1 MEVNRSFLNAILLC
15 VYLVIIILLIFKR
28 KYLGSHI
35 WYFIISMIVVF
46 LSEFSAAVAKLIYG
60 EQYNSTPHLAGGLI
74 ICFFSII
81 LIYFYKILTNPRSKK
96 LQLAIVFLNFI
107 NIILSLI
114 YIKDFFVFLPYAT
127 YLVTMILLLFS
138 ITLFFLE
145 TFNSEKIFNISTYYP
160 FWISISLIVIYLGI
174 LPLIII
180 SKNSIQLSISKNIFL
195 ILLYS
200 VNFTG
205 YAIML
210 TGIFFSKRDNLI
222 METQ

>member
-1 MEVNRSFLNAILLC
+1 MEINRLYFTGVLLV
-15 VYLVIIILLIFKR
+15 VYLVIIIFLISKR
-28 KYLGSHI
+28 KYLGPHI
-35 WYFIISMIVVF
+35 WYFIISMVVVF
-46 LSEFSAAVAKLIYG
+46 LSEMLATVGKLIYG
-60 EQYNSTPHLAGGLI
+60 DQYNTTPFMAGGLI

-81 LIYFYKILTNPRSKK
+81 LIYFYKILENPRSKNI
-96 LQLAIVFLNFI
+96 QLAIVCANFI

-114 YIKDFFVFLPYAT
+114 YIEDFFTFLPYVT
-127 YLVTMILLLFS
+127 YFVTMILLLFS
-138 ITLFFLE
+138 ITLFFFE
-145 TFNSEKIFNISTYYP
+145 TFNSEKIFKISTYYP
-160 FWISISLIVIYLGI
+160 VWIAISLIVLYLGV

-222 METQ
+222 MGTQ

>member
-1 MEVNRSFLNAILLC
+1 MEINRLYFTGILLV
-15 VYLVIIILLIFKR
+15 VYLVIIVFLIYKR
-28 KYLGSHI
+28 KYLGPHI
-35 WYFIISMIVVF
+35 WYFIISMAVVF
-46 LSEFSAAVAKLIYG
+46 LSEMLATVGKIIHG
-60 EQYNSTPHLAGGLI
+60 DQYNSTPFLAAGLI

-81 LIYFYKILTNPRSKK
+81 LIYFYKILVNPRSKK
-96 LQLAIVFLNFI
+96 IQLAIVCLNFL
-107 NIILSLI
+107 NIILSLV
-114 YIKDFFVFLPYAT
+114 YIEDFFKFLPYVT
-127 YLVTMILLLFS
+127 YFVTMILLLIS
-138 ITLFFLE
+138 ITLFLFE
-145 TFNSEKIFNISTYYP
+145 TFNSEKIFNISAYYP
-160 FWISISLIVIYLGI
+160 FWIAISLIVLYLGV

-222 METQ
+222 MGTH